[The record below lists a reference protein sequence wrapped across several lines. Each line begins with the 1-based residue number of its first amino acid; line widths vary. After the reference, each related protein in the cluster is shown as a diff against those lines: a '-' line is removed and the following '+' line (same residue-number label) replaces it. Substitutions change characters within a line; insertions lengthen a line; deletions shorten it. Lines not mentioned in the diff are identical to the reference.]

1 VKQVVLAVEEPVEQV
16 VGGRTRVDARLLD
29 RMPNIGSQALDTA
42 SQEQKKEAA
51 ASLFEYPGSLSW
63 LER

>member
-42 SQEQKKEAA
+42 SQEQKKKPPLACSNIPA
-51 ASLFEYPGSLSW
+51 HCHG
-63 LER
+63 